1 MRLEEELFRR
11 LRPNIQ
17 RLIQYGFLK
26 QNGIYRYQTK
36 LEDTGMYAIITVEG
50 NAVSG
55 RVLDE
60 LTNEEYVAVYT
71 VGKKGKF
78 ATQVRTVYLS
88 CLEDIAKNCFEKVMY
103 SSRQANTMHEW
114 MINELH
120 DIADHPFTK
129 SQNGKR
135 TTDHEFTAYKPSD
148 SDKMYVLMFSIGMH
162 KLDKACDENQVDA
175 MNIKVEPSKVGDLLQ
190 LPGFYPAYHMNKKHW
205 VTALLDGTIE
215 DAVLK
220 ELLVKSRALVAKKFS
235 LNHHWVIPANPSV
248 YDIDHAFA
256 QSDLMYWKQKLNYQI
271 DDYVFIYYGL
281 PYRELRYLCKVVEK
295 DVVFYDKSGKRTD
308 EETYIC
314 LQKIYFF
321 DDHKLT
327 KKFIS
332 NYGLTN
338 IRGARSMPKELIN
351 QIYKMY
357 PTIMI

>member
-1 MRLEEELFRR
+1 M
-11 LRPNIQ
+11 
-17 RLIQYGFLK
+17 
-26 QNGIYRYQTK
+26 
-36 LEDTGMYAIITVEG
+36 
-50 NAVSG
+50 
-55 RVLDE
+55 
-60 LTNEEYVAVYT
+60 
-71 VGKKGKF
+71 
-78 ATQVRTVYLS
+78 
-88 CLEDIAKNCFEKVMY
+88 
-103 SSRQANTMHEW
+103 
-114 MINELH
+114 
-120 DIADHPFTK
+120 
-129 SQNGKR
+129 
-135 TTDHEFTAYKPSD
+135 
-148 SDKMYVLMFSIGMH
+148 
-162 KLDKACDENQVDA
+162 
-175 MNIKVEPSKVGDLLQ
+175 
-190 LPGFYPAYHMNKKHW
+190 
-205 VTALLDGTIE
+205 DGTIE

-357 PTIMI
+357 PAIMI

>member
-36 LEDTGMYAIITVEG
+36 LEDTGMYAIITVEE
-50 NAVSG
+50 NVVSG

-60 LTNEEYVAVYT
+60 LTNEEYVAVHT

-114 MINELH
+114 MTNELH

-135 TTDHEFTAYKPSD
+135 TTDHEFTAYKPID

-175 MNIKVEPSKVGDLLQ
+175 MNIKVEPSKVGDL
-190 LPGFYPAYHMNKKHW
+190 
-205 VTALLDGTIE
+205 
-215 DAVLK
+215 
-220 ELLVKSRALVAKKFS
+220 
-235 LNHHWVIPANPSV
+235 
-248 YDIDHAFA
+248 
-256 QSDLMYWKQKLNYQI
+256 
-271 DDYVFIYYGL
+271 
-281 PYRELRYLCKVVEK
+281 
-295 DVVFYDKSGKRTD
+295 
-308 EETYIC
+308 
-314 LQKIYFF
+314 
-321 DDHKLT
+321 
-327 KKFIS
+327 
-332 NYGLTN
+332 
-338 IRGARSMPKELIN
+338 
-351 QIYKMY
+351 
-357 PTIMI
+357 